1 MYVAKLDD
9 KGRLKLPADFQ
20 QYFADLKENKFF
32 ITSLDRRIGRIYT
45 VSVWRQNERFLAGS
59 QGDPKKRR
67 GAAFNAADL
76 GGQSEID
83 GQGRLL
89 VPSELRRELELEG
102 QQVRLF
108 VYKEHVEML
117 NEKVYQAGKAE
128 GEQITTDDVGDL
140 ENVGL
145 L

>member
-1 MYVAKLDD
+1 MYVAKMDD

-20 QYFADLKENKFF
+20 QYFSDLKETRFF

-45 VSVWRQNERFLAGS
+45 VSAWRQNEKLLAGN

-67 GAAFNAADL
+67 GVAFNAADL

-83 GQGRLL
+83 SQGRLL
-89 VPSELRRELELEG
+89 VPAELRRELELES

-117 NEKVYQAGKAE
+117 NEKVYQAGKSE
-128 GEQITTDDVGDL
+128 GEQISTDDVSDL
-140 ENVGL
+140 ESVGL